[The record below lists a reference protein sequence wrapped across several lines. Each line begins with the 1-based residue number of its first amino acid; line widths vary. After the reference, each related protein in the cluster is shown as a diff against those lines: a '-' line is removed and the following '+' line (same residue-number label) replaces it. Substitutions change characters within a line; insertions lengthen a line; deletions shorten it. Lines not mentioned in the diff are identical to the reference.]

1 MYILQVIVF
10 VYTVLIGI
18 IYRKRKGRRRR
29 KKKRRKNN
37 IKIRNTILG
46 KTRCRSVRG
55 LLVVF
60 FLLYVLFAVDVM
72 FCFSVQGYGKCI
84 ETFILESQKVIPHN
98 LYVLY

>member
-1 MYILQVIVF
+1 M
-10 VYTVLIGI
+10 GI
-18 IYRKRKGRRRR
+18 IYIEKEKEEGKRKKQE
-29 KKKRRKNN
+29 KKN

-46 KTRCRSVRG
+46 KTRCRSVRV